1 MATLKI
7 KFRPSVQGGGL
18 GTIYYQIIHN
28 RIARQKKT
36 GYQATTRIYLA
47 SLDTLA
53 VDKAN
58 NLILRSL

>member
-28 RIARQKKT
+28 RIARQKQYIRQRHVYT
-36 GYQATTRIYLA
+36 SHHWIRWL
-47 SLDTLA
+47 
-53 VDKAN
+53 
-58 NLILRSL
+58 LIRRTI